1 MRSRALHT
9 LTYLLLLR
17 PPIHSCG
24 KKTRADNRPGFLK
37 LAVRATCL
45 SSHKGGNARA
55 GQGWREQEGRRG
67 GGRRMRRMGGGSVDQ
82 TAGLTPS
89 LLALSLPHTLFFS
102 TLRHRETLLGG
113 SGFEARWGVVGGP
126 GQAEFTYLSCWI
138 AARSQR
144 I

>member
-1 MRSRALHT
+1 MEGTGRKER
-9 LTYLLLLR
+9 R
-17 PPIHSCG
+17 G
-24 KKTRADNRPGFLK
+24 KKDEEDG
-37 LAVRATCL
+37 
-45 SSHKGGNARA
+45 
-55 GQGWREQEGRRG
+55 
-67 GGRRMRRMGGGSVDQ
+67 GGGSVDQ